1 MKVKKST
8 RSKVSTACVNCRKR
22 KIKCTG
28 KYPCTNCISYD
39 CTCVFLKKHLP
50 QKEDSSQSLP
60 TTAVAPP
67 SSHANVEASAD
78 VQHLDTAIKLDN
90 QYYFK
95 LMNDLIQ
102 TPVSPSAT
110 HAPDTSNNPT
120 NDNNI
125 LFKDDSKYQNQL
137 VTYQNILT
145 NLYALPPCDDT
156 QLLID
161 KTKSQLNNL
170 INSWNP
176 EINYPKLSSF
186 SPRPQRSIETY
197 LLTNKYRNKIHMTR
211 FSFWT
216 DQMVKSQSPDSFLA
230 TTPLVDEV
238 FGLFSPIQ
246 AFSLRGIGYLIK
258 KNIENTGSSMLIDT
272 KETIYLILRLFD
284 LCYEHLIQ
292 GCISISNPLEN
303 YLQKIKQTPTTTAS
317 ASLPTSPAPLSNDLV
332 ISVIHQLPQPFIQSI
347 TGFTTTQLIENLHDS
362 FSMFRIVTQMY
373 AQHRKHFAEFLNQ
386 AFSLPHQEKS
396 VLFSSFCS
404 SEYLLSTLCYA
415 YYNVTLYHMLDINTL
430 DYLEIL
436 VSLLEIQN
444 EIDERFGF
452 EKMLEVAVTCST
464 KMGLSRWEY
473 YVGID
478 ENTAE
483 RRRKIWWK
491 IYSLEKRFLTD
502 LGDLS
507 LINEHQMNCLL
518 PKDFRDMGFINHK
531 EFLTKIGTSSLSPS
545 SPKLKNLSLSRLI
558 EYGELAIAQI
568 VGDFFSET
576 LYNEKFTSL
585 EVSVKPTIIRQ
596 KLLEKVFEDI
606 ESFRLK
612 LAKIKLHTSRVFQ
625 VAHCKYP
632 EYPKNDLIEAAK
644 FVSYH
649 KNTWFSILG
658 AANNLIARLS
668 EDPEVITEQSM
679 KYANEM
685 FQEWREINQ
694 FLIQVDTDFIV
705 WACLDF
711 YELIFF
717 VMASKFYVEDPHIT
731 LEDVIN
737 TLKVFKRITNIISF
751 FNNNLD
757 EKDYDCQ
764 TFREFS
770 RSSSL
775 VAISIRIIFL
785 KYCYAEQIDRA
796 EFIERLKEVEPGLSD
811 LLREFFDTRSFIY
824 RYMLKSVEKSGFHLI
839 IRKMLESDY
848 KFLYRDKLATGNIPD
863 QGNSSQISQLYD
875 STAPSYNN
883 ASASAANSPLKLS
896 SLLNSG
902 EESYTQDASENVP
915 CNLRHQDRSLQQTKR
930 QHSAPSQISANE
942 NSIYNLGTLEEFVS
956 SGDLTDLYHT
966 LWNDNISYPF
976 L

>member
-28 KYPCTNCISYD
+28 KHPCTNCISYD

-50 QKEDSSQSLP
+50 QKENSSRLLP
-60 TTAVAPP
+60 STAVPPP
-67 SSHANVEASAD
+67 SSHPNVEASAD

-102 TPVSPSAT
+102 TPVSPNTT
-110 HAPDTSNNPT
+110 HPSDASNDPN

-137 VTYQNILT
+137 LAYQNILT

-156 QLLID
+156 QLLINNI
-161 KTKSQLNNL
+161 KSQLNNL
-170 INSWNP
+170 IHNWNP
-176 EINYPKLSSF
+176 GINYPKLSNF
-186 SPRPQRSIETY
+186 SPHPQRSIETY

-216 DQMVKSQSPDSFLA
+216 DQMVKSQGSDSFLA

-258 KNIENTGSSMLIDT
+258 KNLENTGSLMLIDT

-303 YLQKIKQTPTTTAS
+303 YLQKNKQTRSTTAP

-347 TGFTTTQLIENLHDS
+347 TGFTTAQLIENLYDS

-373 AQHRKHFAEFLNQ
+373 AQHRKRFAELLNH
-386 AFSLPHQEKS
+386 AFSLPHQKKCA
-396 VLFSSFCS
+396 LFSSFCS

-507 LINEHQMNCLL
+507 LINEHQINCLL

-545 SPKLKNLSLSRLI
+545 SPELKNLSLSKLI

-585 EVSVKPTIIRQ
+585 ETSVKPTVIRQ
-596 KLLEKVFEDI
+596 KLLENVFEDI
-606 ESFRLK
+606 ESFRLR
-612 LAKIKLHTSRVFQ
+612 LAKIKFHTSRVFQ
-625 VAHCKYP
+625 IAHSRYP
-632 EYPKNDLIEAAK
+632 EYSKNDLFEAAK

-649 KNTWFSILG
+649 KNTWFSVLG
-658 AANNLIARLS
+658 AVNNLIARLS
-668 EDPEVITEQSM
+668 EDPEAITEQSS
-679 KYANEM
+679 KYADEM
-685 FQEWREINQ
+685 CQEWREINQ
-694 FLIQVDTDFIV
+694 FLMQVDTDFIV

-717 VMASKFYVEDPHIT
+717 VVASKFYVGDPHIT

-775 VAISIRIIFL
+775 VAISIRIMFL

-796 EFIERLKEVEPGLSD
+796 EFIQRLKEVEPSLSD

-824 RYMLKSVEKSGFHLI
+824 KYMLKSVEKSGFHLT

-863 QGNSSQISQLYD
+863 QGNSNQILQLYD
-875 STAPSYNN
+875 AAVPAYSNSSTSP
-883 ASASAANSPLKLS
+883 ANSPLKLS

-915 CNLRHQDRSLQQTKR
+915 RQDRSSQQIKR
-930 QHSAPSQISANE
+930 QQAAPSQISGNE
-942 NSIYNLGTLEEFVS
+942 NNIYNLGTLEEFVS

-966 LWNDNISYPF
+966 LWSDNISNPF